1 MVKDKKMLLKQ
12 RAEELKNQIDHA
24 VSSYEIEK
32 LQERLSKM
40 IGGVSIIHVGG
51 NNETEMSEKKDR
63 VDDALQATKAAL
75 EEGIIPG
82 GGCALL
88 YAREVLDRKDLG
100 SRIVY
105 NACGKPFETI
115 LKNAGFEQQEI
126 SNVVHSLQPK
136 TNKDY
141 WLGYNLKEQK
151 IVNMKEAGI
160 IDPTKVCRVA
170 ISNAGSVSSTILLTE
185 CIIVDIPEETKSPEM
200 DMNQFM

>member
-1 MVKDKKMLLKQ
+1 MRTDG
-12 RAEELKNQIDHA
+12 AE
-24 VSSYEIEK
+24 

-88 YAREVLDRKDLG
+88 YAREILDRKDLG

-115 LKNAGFEQQEI
+115 LKNAGFEYQEI
-126 SNVVHSLQPK
+126 SSII
-136 TNKDY
+136 NKLKPQSTKNY
-141 WLGYNLKEQK
+141 WLGYNIKEQK
-151 IVNMKEAGI
+151 IVNMKDAGI

-170 ISNAGSVSSTILLTE
+170 LSNAGSVSSTILLTE
-185 CIIVDIPEETKSPEM
+185 CIIVDIPEEQKSPEM
-200 DMNQFM
+200 DMSQFM